1 MIPVDKFKVNFTEDQ
16 LKRGE
21 ELLPQASLLMG
32 APDRLTAE
40 VHDGEQLLTVS
51 LTVKDRRLAYE
62 CDCPT
67 DGVCPH
73 VWTALK
79 LAEASGDLQFALKHN
94 VSMRFPTASSE
105 PSNNGE
111 LQYQPE
117 KTRTAAAAVEEDQRP
132 PQQRSFQSFK
142 VQLDTPNAATQII
155 FVMPIELQP
164 PQRDAVRLD
173 VYWRQT
179 ARPGE
184 KPFPAKPLLIDES
197 SIVDSRPLAYLLH
210 FAAPHDKSL
219 PPNAFLLSSK
229 LCTSFFESLDGR
241 NLLRWT
247 SATEQPKK
255 LHAVTVDFSHPVSF
269 DVDFLPQNEQSFQM
283 TPRFSDLPQDQ
294 ILAIFPP
301 SLLLTKNSLLRCDF
315 NQAEETAI
323 KLTTTTARPL
333 TFEAAQRMA
342 RHFAATTTLPLA
354 NLPEELKPQL
364 LTPPVKGRL
373 YIRTAIY
380 KYQGHEQLHAILSF
394 DYDSVIVD
402 EFESKTKLNA
412 RSPNA
417 LIVRNTMAEE
427 ALKLRMQELGFRF
440 NNKAGSEELGWK
452 LHPSKL
458 DDAVKTLVNEDWF
471 ITAEAKTYRKPQVK
485 QPVMKSGID
494 WFDLEAQIEF
504 DGLTVSLPDILKA
517 QAEGSNAVRLDDGTY
532 GLLPLDWLQNF
543 TVLTELGEKAGDALR
558 FKLEQAALVETL
570 LEEQKVEFDDAF
582 HENAQHFR
590 DITPVPTDPP
600 PTFRATLRPY
610 QREGLGWLLAMHE
623 LHLGACLAD
632 DMGLGKTIQIL
643 AFIDSRHVQG
653 CNRPSLVVVPKS
665 LIFNW
670 MSESQKFTPHL
681 RVRIHAGAGRSCDP
695 HAFDVDDI
703 VLTTYGTLRNDALKL
718 AKIPF
723 DTCVLD
729 ESQTIKNAHAAA
741 AEAARLIKAD
751 FRIAMTGTPIENSLS
766 ELASQLEFLNPGLF
780 GNLLGTP
787 TLAPNGQIPAKT
799 IEKIRK
805 AVHPFIL
812 RRTKQQVATELPPK
826 TELVLWCEL
835 DETQRAEYENLRL
848 YFRQKLLAEEDEKVA
863 GQSTMDS
870 LVALLRLRQAAC
882 HPGLLDAARSSD
894 DSAKLTL
901 VLDKIADLAHEHH
914 KVLVFSQFTT
924 FLKIVAAR
932 LQQLNL
938 PYAYLD
944 GQTPDRE
951 AQVTSFQTN
960 PDIAAFLISLKA
972 GGVGLNLTA
981 ADYIFLLD
989 PWWNPATEAQ
999 AIDRAYRIGQTSHV
1013 FACKVIAKDTIEEKV
1028 LQMQQNKRKLA
1039 DSILDHENKGLP
1051 PKFTLD
1057 DLNFLLS

>member
-1 MIPVDKFKVNFTEDQ
+1 MDKFRINFTEEQ
-16 LKRGE
+16 LQRGE
-21 ELLPQASLLMG
+21 ELLPQAQLLMG

-40 VHDGEQLLTVS
+40 VHDGEQLFTVS
-51 LTVKDRRLAYE
+51 LTVKDRRLVPE
-62 CDCPT
+62 CDCPA

-73 VWTALK
+73 LWTALK
-79 LAEASGDLQFALKHN
+79 LAEQSGDLQFALKHN
-94 VSMRFPTASSE
+94 VSMRFPTTTST
-105 PSNNGE
+105 PSNDNE

-117 KTRTAAAAVEEDQRP
+117 KTRPAIRVEDEDQRG
-132 PQQRSFQSFK
+132 PQSYSRPIIK
-142 VQLDTPNAATQII
+142 VQLDAPNNATQII
-155 FVMPIELQP
+155 FVVPIELQP
-164 PQRDAVRLD
+164 PKRDAIRFD

-197 SIVDSRPLAYLLH
+197 SIVDSRPLAILLQCSI
-210 FAAPHDKSL
+210 PRDKSL
-219 PPNAFLLSSK
+219 PPNVYQLPISF
-229 LCTSFFESLDGR
+229 CQRFFEMMDGR

-247 SATEQPKK
+247 SSAEQPRK
-255 LHAVTVDFSHPVSF
+255 LHAMTVDLSHPITF
-269 DVDFLPQNEQSFQM
+269 DVDFLPQADQFFQPV
-283 TPRFSDLPQDQ
+283 PRFTDVSPDQ
-294 ILAIFPP
+294 LLVIFPP
-301 SLLLTKNSLLRCDF
+301 SFVLTKNSLLRCDF
-315 NQAEETAI
+315 NHAEETAL
-323 KLTTTTARPL
+323 KLTASPMRPL
-333 TFEAAQRMA
+333 SFEPAQRFA
-342 RHFAATTTLPLA
+342 RLLTATTSLPLA

-417 LIVRNTMAEE
+417 LIIRNAMAEE

-440 NNKAGSEELGWK
+440 NNKSGSEELGWK

-471 ITAEAKTYRKPQVK
+471 ITAEGKTYRKPQVK

-494 WFDLEAQIEF
+494 WFDLEAEIEF
-504 DGLTVSLPDILKA
+504 DGQSVPLPDILKA

-543 TVLTELGEKAGDALR
+543 TVLTELGEKAGNALR
-558 FKLEQAALVETL
+558 FKLEQAALVSTL
-570 LEEQKVEFDDAF
+570 LEEQKVEFDEAF
-582 HENAQHFR
+582 RENAQHFR

-600 PTFRATLRPY
+600 PSFHATLRPY
-610 QREGLGWLLAMHE
+610 QKEGLGWLLAMYE
-623 LHLGACLAD
+623 RRLGACLAD

-643 AFIDSRHVQG
+643 AFIDCRHAQG
-653 CNRPSLVVVPKS
+653 CNRPTLIVIPKS

-670 MSESQKFTPHL
+670 QSEASKFAPHL
-681 RVRIHAGAGRSCDP
+681 RVHLHAGSGRSCDP
-695 HAFDVDDI
+695 HAFDHDDI

-723 DTCVLD
+723 DTCILD

-787 TLAPNGQIPAKT
+787 TFAPNGQIPAKT
-799 IEKIRK
+799 LEKIRK

-835 DETQRAEYENLRL
+835 DDAQRAEYENLRL
-848 YFRQKLLAEEDEKVA
+848 YYRQKLLAEEDEKVA

-882 HPGLLDAARSSD
+882 HPGLLDSARSSD

-924 FLKIVAAR
+924 FLKIVGAR

-981 ADYIFLLD
+981 ADYIFMLD

-1013 FACKVIAKDTIEEKV
+1013 FACKVITKDTIEEKV

-1039 DSILDHENKGLP
+1039 ASILDHENNGKP
-1051 PKFTLD
+1051 PKFTLE
-1057 DLNFLLS
+1057 DLDFLLS

>member
-1 MIPVDKFKVNFTEDQ
+1 M
-16 LKRGE
+16 
-21 ELLPQASLLMG
+21 PQASLLMG

-40 VHDGEQLLTVS
+40 VPDGEQLFTVS
-51 LTVKDRRLAYE
+51 LTVKDRRLVPE
-62 CDCPT
+62 CDCPA

-73 VWTALK
+73 LWTALK

-94 VSMRFPTASSE
+94 VSMRFPTASSA
-105 PSNNGE
+105 PSDDHE
-111 LQYQPE
+111 LHYQPE
-117 KTRTAAAAVEEDQRP
+117 KTRSAAAAVEEDQRP
-132 PQQRSFQSFK
+132 PRPYVQPIK
-142 VQLDTPNAATQII
+142 YQLDAPNTATQII
-155 FVMPIELQP
+155 FVLPIELQP
-164 PQRDAVRLD
+164 PKRDAVRFD

-184 KPFPAKPLLIDES
+184 KPLPAKPLLIDES
-197 SIVDSRPLAYLLH
+197 SIVDSRALAVLLQ
-210 FAAPHDKSL
+210 FSIPRDKSL
-219 PPNAFLLSSK
+219 PPNAYQLPISF
-229 LCTSFFESLDGR
+229 CQRFFELLDGR

-247 SATEQPKK
+247 SSAEQPRK
-255 LHAVTVDFSHPVSF
+255 LHAATIDFSHPVSF
-269 DVDFLPQNEQSFQM
+269 DIDFIPLGDQSFQPV
-283 TPRFSDLPQDQ
+283 PRFSDLPQDQ

-301 SLLLTKNSLLRCDF
+301 SFVLTKNSLLRCDF
-315 NQAEETAI
+315 NQAAETAL
-323 KLTTTTARPL
+323 KLTSSPARPL
-333 TFEAAQRMA
+333 SFEAAQRFA
-342 RHFAATTTLPLA
+342 RLLTATTALPLA
-354 NLPEELKPQL
+354 RLPEELKPQL

-402 EFESKTKLNA
+402 EFESKTHLNA

-471 ITAEAKTYRKPQVK
+471 ITAEGKTYRKPQVK

-494 WFDLEAQIEF
+494 WFDLEAEVEF
-504 DGLTVSLPDILKA
+504 DGQTVPLPDILKA

-582 HENAQHFR
+582 RENARHFR

-600 PTFRATLRPY
+600 PSFHATLRPY

-623 LHLGACLAD
+623 RRLGACLAD
-632 DMGLGKTIQIL
+632 DMGLGT
-643 AFIDSRHVQG
+643 
-653 CNRPSLVVVPKS
+653 
-665 LIFNW
+665 
-670 MSESQKFTPHL
+670 QKFAPHL
-681 RVRIHAGAGRSCDP
+681 RVRIHAGSGRSCDP
-695 HAFDVDDI
+695 HAFDHDDI

-718 AKIPF
+718 AKITF

-787 TLAPNGQIPAKT
+787 TFAPNGQIPAKT
-799 IEKIRK
+799 LEKIRK

-835 DETQRAEYENLRL
+835 DDAQRAEYESLRL
-848 YFRQKLLAEEDEKVA
+848 YFRQKLLAEEDDKVA

-882 HPGLLDAARSSD
+882 HPGLLDSARSSD

-901 VLDKIADLAHEHH
+901 VLDKIVDLAHEHH

-924 FLKIVAAR
+924 FLKIVGAR

-1013 FACKVIAKDTIEEKV
+1013 FACKVITKDTIEEKV

-1039 DSILDHENKGLP
+1039 ESILDHENNGLP

>member
-1 MIPVDKFKVNFTEDQ
+1 MDKFSVNFTEEQ
-16 LKRGE
+16 RKRGE
-21 ELLPQASLLMG
+21 ELLPGSHVIMG

-40 VHDGEQLLTVS
+40 IHEGKQLFTVS
-51 LTVKDRRLAYE
+51 FTVKDRRLIPE

-73 VWTALK
+73 LWTALK
-79 LAEASGDLQFALKHN
+79 LAEASGDLLFALKRN
-94 VSMRFPTASSE
+94 VSMRFSS
-105 PSNNGE
+105 STTMTYNNGE
-111 LQYQPE
+111 LQYEPE
-117 KTRTAAAAVEEDQRP
+117 KSRSATAAVEEDQRRP
-132 PQQRSFQSFK
+132 EPRIQLPKFQLS
-142 VQLDTPNAATQII
+142 TPNNATQII
-155 FVMPIELQP
+155 FVLPIELQP
-164 PQRDAVRLD
+164 LKHDAIRLD

-179 ARPGE
+179 ALSGE
-184 KPFPAKPLLIDES
+184 KPFPAKPLLIDNS
-197 SIVDSRPLAYLLH
+197 TVIDSIPLARLLQ
-210 FAAPHDKSL
+210 ASLPKDKSL
-219 PPNAFLLSSK
+219 PPNAFQLPILLA
-229 LCTSFFESLDGR
+229 THFFEALDTR

-247 SATEQPKK
+247 SNTEQPRK
-255 LHAVTVDFSHPVSF
+255 LHAATVDFSVPISF
-269 DVDFLPQNEQSFQM
+269 DIGFIQQDDQTFQ
-283 TPRFSDLPQDQ
+283 PVPIFSDIPQDQ

-301 SLLLTKNSLLRCDF
+301 SLILSKNHLLHCDF
-315 NQAEETAI
+315 NHAEESAQ
-323 KLTTTTARPL
+323 KLLSTPSRPL
-333 TFEAAQRMA
+333 QLEAAQRLA
-342 RHFAATTTLPLA
+342 RHLTATTSLPLSTIPA
-354 NLPEELKPQL
+354 ILKPEI

-394 DYDSVIVD
+394 DYDSAIVD
-402 EFESKTKLNA
+402 EFESKTKLNG
-412 RSPNA
+412 RTPNA
-417 LIVRNTMAEE
+417 LIARNSIAEE
-427 ALKLRMQELGFRF
+427 ALKLRMKDLGFRF
-440 NNKAGSEELGWK
+440 NSKAGSEELGWK

-458 DDAVKTLVNEDWF
+458 DEAVQTLVNEDWF
-471 ITAEAKTYRKPQVK
+471 ITAEGKTYRKPLVK

-494 WFDLEAQIEF
+494 WFDLQAEVDF
-504 DGLTVSLPDILKA
+504 DGQSIPLPDILKA
-517 QAEGSNAVRLDDGTY
+517 QSEGANAVRLDDGTY
-532 GLLPLDWLQNF
+532 GLLPLEWLQNF
-543 TVLTELGEKAGDALR
+543 TVLTELGEKAGDAIR
-558 FKLEQAALVETL
+558 FKLEQAALIESL
-570 LEEQKVEFDDAF
+570 LEEQKVDFDETF
-582 HENAQHFR
+582 RENVRHFR
-590 DITPVPTDPP
+590 DIAAVPTDPP
-600 PTFRATLRPY
+600 PSFHATLRPY
-610 QREGLGWLLAMHE
+610 QREGLGWLLAMYE
-623 LHLGACLAD
+623 RRLGACLAD

-643 AFIDSRHVQG
+643 AFIDSRHTQG
-653 CNRPSLVVVPKS
+653 CNRPTLVVVPKS

-670 MSESQKFTPHL
+670 MSEAQKFTPHF
-681 RVRIHAGAGRSCDP
+681 RVRIHAGSNRSCDP
-695 HAFDVDDI
+695 HAFDHDDI

-723 DTCVLD
+723 DTCILD

-780 GNLLGTP
+780 GNLLTTP
-787 TLAPNGQIPAKT
+787 SLGPNGQISAKNV
-799 IEKIRK
+799 EKIRA
-805 AVHPFIL
+805 AVRPFIL
-812 RRTKQQVATELPPK
+812 RRTKQQVATDLPQK

-848 YFRQKLLAEEDEKVA
+848 YFRQKLLGKEDEKVA

-882 HPGLLDAARSSD
+882 HPGLLDSGRIHE
-894 DSAKLTL
+894 DSAKLEL
-901 VLDKIADLAHEHH
+901 VMDKIASLADEHH

-924 FLKIVAAR
+924 FLKIVAER
-932 LQQLNL
+932 LRQRNL

-960 PDIAAFLISLKA
+960 PNIAAFLISLKA

-1013 FACKVIAKDTIEEKV
+1013 FAYKVITKDTIEEKV
-1028 LQMQQNKRKLA
+1028 LLMQQSKRNLA
-1039 DSILDHENKGLP
+1039 NSILDHENSGQP

-1057 DLNFLLS
+1057 DLNFLLG